1 VTPAF
6 GKPMML
12 TYDQERK
19 LAGPADVAIREMG
32 DGSWLM
38 VIPELSAT
46 SPNTNDNPVTVVEL
60 PADFDRY

>member
-1 VTPAF
+1 
-6 GKPMML
+6 MML

-19 LAGPADVAIREMG
+19 LAGPADVAIRKLA

-46 SPNTNDNPVTVVEL
+46 SPNNNDNPVTVVKL